1 MEERAS
7 GMLPGNL
14 DGQGQGEEAGQQG
27 RMWGSGLIH

>member
-14 DGQGQGEEAGQQG
+14 DRQGQGEEASQQG
-27 RMWGSGLIH
+27 RMWSSGVIH